1 MKLLIRLLYL
11 ATVYTFLTLA
21 MRAETTAA
29 PYFHIAASGDAAGE
43 SLPLKSSKANVVI
56 DGTIARATLEQ
67 TYANNGDKPIEAI
80 YVFPASTR
88 AAVHGMTLT
97 TGGKTIAARIR
108 EKSVA
113 KAEYES
119 AKSQKKTAALL
130 EEHRPNVFQMSVAN
144 ILPGDDIKIR
154 VEWSETVPA
163 VDGTYEFVL
172 PTVVGPRDGHGTSEA
187 AETWTANPHLH
198 QGKAS
203 AAGFELALSLNTAL
217 PLAEVVCPSHPVKI
231 EFKSKTAADTTL
243 VTHSGEEAANRDF
256 ILRWKLG
263 QDRVD
268 AGLLLHRGESENH
281 FLLQVE
287 PPKRLTPDLIPPRD
301 YVFVLDVSGSMSGF
315 PLNVAKDLLRDLTK
329 VLRTEDTFNIVT
341 FSGGNEVFSEQAVR
355 SLPEEVERARAFI
368 DKHQAG
374 GGTELGE
381 ALQRAMDL
389 PGGEGRARSVVVV
402 TDGFIGFDK
411 EVIGLIRSHLG
422 TSNLFAFGIGTSV
435 NRSLIEGM
443 ARAGQGEPF
452 IVTQPAEVKDTA
464 TRFRDLISS
473 PVLAKIRVTSE
484 GCELSGIEPSP
495 HPDVFANKPLIITGK
510 WSGEPKGRIIVRGI
524 AGNGEAFEKVIDLAE
539 AAAKGL
545 DHPALPVLWAR
556 ERVRRLEDD
565 QTRWDVG
572 RGSTPVIT
580 DPETVREITSLGLSY
595 SLLTS
600 YTSFVAIDETPR
612 NFEGAAFTVK
622 QALPLPKGVSDA
634 AVGSPAAPI
643 VVNGSVPE
651 PGALGLIS
659 LLTVLLMLQRKR

>member
-1 MKLLIRLLYL
+1 MKFLTRLLYL
-11 ATVYTFLTLA
+11 TTVYALLSLTT
-21 MRAETTAA
+21 RAETTAA
-29 PYFHIAASGDAAGE
+29 PYFHIASSGDVAGE
-43 SLPLKSSKANVVI
+43 TLPLKSTKATISI
-56 DGTIARATLEQ
+56 DGTIARAALEQ

-97 TGGKTIAARIR
+97 TGGRTIAARIR

-113 KAEYES
+113 KAEYET

-130 EEHRPNVFQMSVAN
+130 EEERPNVFQMSVAN
-144 ILPGDDIKIR
+144 ILPGDDIKVR

-172 PTVVGPRDGHGTSEA
+172 PTVVGPRYGHGSSEA
-187 AETWTANPHLH
+187 VETWTANPHLH
-198 QGKAS
+198 QGTAS
-203 AAGFELALSLNTAL
+203 PAGFHLAVNLNTTL
-217 PLAEVVCPSHPVKI
+217 PLAEVVCPSHSVTI
-231 EFKSKTAADTTL
+231 DFKSKTAANTSL
-243 VTHSGEEAANRDF
+243 VTRSGEDAANRDF

-268 AGLLLHRGESENH
+268 AGLLLHRGDSENH

-287 PPKRLTPDLIPPRD
+287 PPKHTTPDLIPPRD
-301 YVFVLDVSGSMSGF
+301 YVFVLDVSGSMTGF
-315 PLNVAKDLLRDLTK
+315 PLNVSKDLLRDLTN

-341 FSGGNEVFSEQAVR
+341 FSGGNEVFSEQPVH
-355 SLPEEVERARAFI
+355 SLPEEVERARTFI

-381 ALQRAMDL
+381 ALKCAMAL
-389 PGGEGRARSVVVV
+389 PGGEGRARSIVVV

-411 EVIGLIRSHLG
+411 ETIGLIRSHLG

-435 NRSLIEGM
+435 NRHLIEGM

-452 IVTQPAEVKDTA
+452 IVTQPSEVKETA
-464 TRFRDLISS
+464 TRFRDLVSS
-473 PVLAKIRVTSE
+473 PVLTKIRVTAE

-495 HPDVFANKPLIITGK
+495 HPDVFANRPLVITGK
-510 WSGEPKGRIIVRGI
+510 WNGEPTGRIVVRGI
-524 AGNGEAFEKVIDLAE
+524 AGNGEAFEKFIDLAE

-556 ERVRRLEDD
+556 ERVRRLEDE
-565 QTRWDVG
+565 QTPWDSR
-572 RGSTPVIT
+572 RGVMMKT
-580 DPETVREITSLGLSY
+580 DPETVREITSLGLGY
-595 SLLTS
+595 SLLTP
-600 YTSFVAIDETPR
+600 YTSFLAVDETPR
-612 NFEGAAFTVK
+612 GFEGTAQTVK
-622 QALPLPKGVSDA
+622 QAIPLPQGVSDA
-634 AVGSPAAPI
+634 AVGSPPAPI

-651 PGALGLIS
+651 PGAIGLIS
-659 LLTVLLMLQRKR
+659 LLTVLLMMQRKR